1 MTRGDLLRTGL
12 PASLAANYDHVAVA
26 TRRIRDVLPLY
37 ADLLG
42 GTFYWGGDNART
54 GFRALQLALANGS
67 RIEILE
73 PLPGS
78 TFLDRFLERTGG
90 GGLHH
95 VTCKVPGIHAAIAA
109 AEQAGYTPVSPF
121 LDDPEWQ
128 EVFLHPKET
137 GGVLI
142 QLVQAPPSGQ
152 AEGSIEEVLAGH
164 GHNGTGIPS

>member
-1 MTRGDLLRTGL
+1 MTRGDLLTTGL

-54 GFRALQLALANGS
+54 GFRALQLALANGA

-73 PLPGS
+73 PLGGS
-78 TFLDRFLERTGG
+78 PFLDRFLERTGG

-95 VTCKVPGIHAAIAA
+95 VTCKVPDIQAAIAS

-121 LDDPEWQ
+121 LGNPEWQ
-128 EVFLHPKET
+128 EIFLHPKET

-142 QLVQAPPSGQ
+142 QLVQAPPSGP
-152 AEGSIEEVLAGH
+152 AEGSIEQVLAGQ
-164 GHNGTGIPS
+164 GHNGTGVPS

>member
-1 MTRGDLLRTGL
+1 MTVRL
-12 PASLAANYDHVAVA
+12 PDSLAANYDHVAVA
-26 TRRIRDVLPLY
+26 TRRIRDLLPLY

-54 GFRALQLALANGS
+54 GFRALQLKLANGA
-67 RIEILE
+67 RIELLE
-73 PLPGS
+73 PLPGG

-95 VTCKVPGIHAAIAA
+95 VTCKVPDIRAAITA
-109 AEQAGYTPVSPF
+109 AERAGYTPTGAH
-121 LDDPEWQ
+121 LGNPEWQ

-152 AEGSIEEVLAGH
+152 AEGSIEDVLAGR
-164 GHNGTGIPS
+164 GQNGTGIPS

>member
-1 MTRGDLLRTGL
+1 MTVRL

-54 GFRALQLALANGS
+54 GFRALQLALANGA
-67 RIEILE
+67 RIELLE

-78 TFLDRFLERTGG
+78 TFLDRFLQRTGG

-95 VTCKVPGIHAAIAA
+95 ITCKVSDIHAAIAA
-109 AEQAGYTPVSPF
+109 AERAGYTPASAF
-121 LDDPEWQ
+121 LEQPAWQ

-142 QLVQAPPSGQ
+142 QLVQAPASGPS
-152 AEGSIEEVLAGH
+152 EGSIEDVLAGR
-164 GHNGTGIPS
+164 GENGTGIPS

>member
-1 MTRGDLLRTGL
+1 MRTGL
-12 PASLAANYDHVAVA
+12 PASLAANYDHIAVA

-54 GFRALQLALANGS
+54 GFRALQLSLANGA

-73 PLPGS
+73 PLGGS

-95 VTCKVPGIHAAIAA
+95 VTCKVPDIQAAITT
-109 AEQAGYTPVSPF
+109 AEQAGYTPVSAF
-121 LDDPEWQ
+121 LGNPEWQ
-128 EVFLHPKET
+128 EVFLHPKQT

-142 QLVQAPPSGQ
+142 QLVQAPPSGRSV
-152 AEGSIEEVLAGH
+152 GSIEQVLAGH
-164 GHNGTGIPS
+164 GHNGTGVPS